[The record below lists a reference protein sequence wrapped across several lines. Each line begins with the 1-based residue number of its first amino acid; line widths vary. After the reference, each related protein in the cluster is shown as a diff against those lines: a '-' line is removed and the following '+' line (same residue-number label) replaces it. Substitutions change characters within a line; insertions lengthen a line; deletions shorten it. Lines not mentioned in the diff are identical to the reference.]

1 MHSHDE
7 QQTET
12 TEANRPIEAN
22 KPYGCFKIWLQTEEY
37 DKDKIYLYGNFNWH
51 KIWQN
56 WRLADIPNYWF
67 VPDMPRQTHKEI
79 VNASLFCGIIFQ
91 EG

>member
-7 QQTET
+7 QETET

-37 DKDKIYLYGNFNWH
+37 DKDKIYLCGNFNWH
-51 KIWQN
+51 KI
-56 WRLADIPNYWF
+56 
-67 VPDMPRQTHKEI
+67 
-79 VNASLFCGIIFQ
+79 
-91 EG
+91 